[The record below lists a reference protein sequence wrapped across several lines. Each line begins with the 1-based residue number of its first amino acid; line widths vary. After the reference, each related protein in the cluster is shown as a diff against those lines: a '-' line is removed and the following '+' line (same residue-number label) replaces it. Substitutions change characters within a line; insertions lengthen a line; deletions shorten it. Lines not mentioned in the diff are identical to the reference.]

1 MIFKS
6 TLFFLSEGLKPTT
19 TLNNPIR
26 PFFETP
32 PLYGPKYMCKAPTS
46 YHGLQCSFD
55 IFAPEDFSIP
65 DLVTVEFRWGTET
78 FFRTEAVEM
87 VLASVGV
94 RGFTPCPHKT
104 GLKLRKSI
112 VSAKFGVSYFQK
124 NPNKGLFVLDNLV
137 ETFKSGGLSLFPL

>member
-1 MIFKS
+1 
-6 TLFFLSEGLKPTT
+6 
-19 TLNNPIR
+19 
-26 PFFETP
+26 
-32 PLYGPKYMCKAPTS
+32 MCKAPTS

-104 GLKLRKSI
+104 
-112 VSAKFGVSYFQK
+112 VSAKFGVSMSIVFSEE
-124 NPNKGLFVLDNLV
+124 PNKGSVC
-137 ETFKSGGLSLFPL
+137 T